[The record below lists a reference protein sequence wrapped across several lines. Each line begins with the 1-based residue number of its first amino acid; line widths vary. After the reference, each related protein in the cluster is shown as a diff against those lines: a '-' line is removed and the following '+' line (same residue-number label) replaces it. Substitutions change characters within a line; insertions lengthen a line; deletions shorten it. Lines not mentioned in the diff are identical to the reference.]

1 MTGPDFG
8 ALHAAMRKHVD
19 DQLIPCV
26 STALLRGREAV
37 DVFCYGFADREMVVP
52 LRDDHIFRV
61 FSNTKLVTSCAVMLL
76 VEDGRIALD
85 DPIEAYLPELGSLQ
99 VLHPGA
105 TRIDDTE
112 PAASP
117 ITIRHPV

>member
-37 DVFCYGFADREMVVP
+37 DVFCYGFADREAVVP

-61 FSNTKLVTSCAVMLL
+61 FEHEARDLVRRHAARRRRSN
-76 VEDGRIALD
+76 R
-85 DPIEAYLPELGSLQ
+85 
-99 VLHPGA
+99 
-105 TRIDDTE
+105 TR
-112 PAASP
+112 
-117 ITIRHPV
+117 